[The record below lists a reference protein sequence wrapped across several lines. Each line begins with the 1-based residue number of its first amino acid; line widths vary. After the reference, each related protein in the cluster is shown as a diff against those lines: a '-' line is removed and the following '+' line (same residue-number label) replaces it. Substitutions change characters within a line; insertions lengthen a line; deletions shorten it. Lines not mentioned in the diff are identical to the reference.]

1 MIAGGHS
8 APWRFGHRES
18 PWPIFPEGSVPSS
31 ELAPWCAEVPAP
43 TAAAGSEMGLSQPPL
58 LPPSLPAP
66 STTLSA
72 VVHRSRGDTS
82 DLPTPAS
89 SQVEFKARWVRI
101 IDPSQILND
110 HLSKLDWPSTRLLTN
125 CLSQSAYLA
134 AGHSEGLLVHQWTP
148 SNPDPRARSF
158 CHRSIG
164 LVAFSAGA
172 PRLLEGRYV
181 AIWEER
187 GLELV

>member
-1 MIAGGHS
+1 MELQPPSHFYSRGDNSFSVIAGGHS

-72 VVHRSRGDTS
+72 VVHRSRGDTP

-89 SQVEFKARWVRI
+89 SQVEFKARWVRVSCSAPFSI
-101 IDPSQILND
+101 FFLIYVPMFI
-110 HLSKLDWPSTRLLTN
+110 TRF
-125 CLSQSAYLA
+125 
-134 AGHSEGLLVHQWTP
+134 
-148 SNPDPRARSF
+148 R
-158 CHRSIG
+158 I
-164 LVAFSAGA
+164 
-172 PRLLEGRYV
+172 
-181 AIWEER
+181 
-187 GLELV
+187 